1 MRLAVATRQR
11 YFPHALFMTQAQ
23 QVQAFTHARAGI
35 REVRLFTAIGWEAFR
50 AISYCK
56 KRLVGYSIYPIEET
70 TSC

>member
-1 MRLAVATRQR
+1 
-11 YFPHALFMTQAQ
+11 MTQAQ

-50 AISYCK
+50 VISYCK